1 MLTYVQ
7 YAMYKRM
14 AQKYTIT
21 IRITMI
27 IYLPYKTISSTE
39 NPETQWTNINKTLP
53 GQKKKTMNNWD
64 VSRLL

>member
-53 GQKKKTMNNWD
+53 GQKKNNE
-64 VSRLL
+64 